1 MLRGIAVIFSVV
13 SSYTR
18 SPRLLICL
26 PEAEQFLNPP
36 PLDTTTALVSVFSL
50 IFNCNLAYQN
60 NPLKSDSHL
69 PKNLCIICLI
79 ESPLKVMKNA
89 FCFVLKTLFVLKIF
103 KFWSRPFGRVEKKAW
118 SERCLTLKFMTSQP
132 GLQTI
137 AIDIL
142 PNISQSEGNQIM
154 NLVN

>member
-1 MLRGIAVIFSVV
+1 MWHCSNLQRSFLLHPVPQATHLPPRGRTISKPPSLRHNNS
-13 SSYTR
+13 
-18 SPRLLICL
+18 L
-26 PEAEQFLNPP
+26 
-36 PLDTTTALVSVFSL
+36 SVFSL

-69 PKNLCIICLI
+69 PKNLRVICLI

-103 KFWSRPFGRVEKKAW
+103 KFLSRPFGRVEKKAW